1 MVVQY
6 VQRYLCLS
14 YRILSDI
21 AHQTSDIRHRASDIR
36 HRASYIRHHTSDT
49 LSDIIHQTLYQT
61 SYIRHSIRHP
71 IRHSILSYQA
81 SFQTPYQTPFKISYH
96 RTILFDAL
104 SESNQ
109 TRKNRRYHA
118 LNVRFTHRIRQLSIM
133 FSKLSLIR
141 GNTPSPLIVL

>member
-1 MVVQY
+1 MFYRSTSISSATEVSYLFYVIHIETVQY

-81 SFQTPYQTPFKISYH
+81 SFQTLFKISYH
-96 RTILFDAL
+96 RTILLHAL
-104 SESNQ
+104 SD
-109 TRKNRRYHA
+109 T
-118 LNVRFTHRIRQLSIM
+118 
-133 FSKLSLIR
+133 
-141 GNTPSPLIVL
+141 